1 MIGKEGSRHEK
12 ITQRCY
18 GNYVHR
24 RDDSRCLLSD
34 QKLLGEPDEELDD
47 EYEDFDFDDEEED
60 AEDKSREYVTLDF
73 EEDEQEASDE
83 EESEDDEE

>member
-1 MIGKEGSRHEK
+1 MKKLLKGVMG
-12 ITQRCY
+12 ITSIAVMTAGAY
-18 GNYVHR
+18 Y
-24 RDDSRCLLSD
+24 LTK
-34 QKLLGEPDEELDD
+34 KLLGEPDEELDD
-47 EYEDFDFDDEEED
+47 EYEDFDFDDEGED